1 MRVRVPPSAHLS
13 LQNLFCF
20 ALESYYMNAEHESQF
35 GDTEPKVSTERI
47 DQQQEKSIL
56 EDIC

>member
-20 ALESYYMNAEHESQF
+20 ALESDHMNAEHESLF
-35 GDTEPKVSTERI
+35 GGKEPNGGTDGI